1 MVRFDIDPTVSVD
14 EIKFGSS
21 RSDVRNRYGECEE
34 FKKNKYSKNTTDDF
48 GDFHVYYTEDDE
60 FEAIEF
66 FPDDSYSIFINGKKL
81 TNNIS
86 ELKEMF
92 PDLVEDSDSYT
103 SVKCSVGFDYDDGC
117 IESILFGCQDY
128 YK

>member
-66 FPDDSYSIFINGKKL
+66 FPNDSISIFINGKKL

-86 ELKEMF
+86 DLKELF
-92 PDLVEDSDSYT
+92 SDLEEDSGSYT
-103 SVKCSVGFDYDDGC
+103 SVKFSVGFDYDDDE
-117 IESILFGCQDY
+117 ISSILFGCPDY